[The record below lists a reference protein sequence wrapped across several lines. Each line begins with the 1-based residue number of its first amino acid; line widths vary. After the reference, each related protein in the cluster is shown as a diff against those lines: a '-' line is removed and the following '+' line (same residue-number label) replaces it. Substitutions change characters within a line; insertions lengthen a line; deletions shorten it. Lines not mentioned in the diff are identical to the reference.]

1 MSQAL
6 IDRLWKLERAELAEL
21 RRSLAFEAGTYAPA
35 FRIVE
40 SYAMNASSR
49 FKSNMYYLVAGL
61 FALVERP
68 DPKKPAPQIEPR
80 NLGQSVAELF
90 VERQKSKSVEDRFIA
105 LLDADAEQVQ
115 YRLRQMIALL
125 KDTAKISWTE
135 LLQDLSNWNAEEK
148 YVQRKWAKSFYRHV
162 NSVST
167 TATNPSETPETP
179 KED

>member
-21 RRSLAFEAGTYAPA
+21 RRSLAFDAGTYAPA

-49 FKSNMYYLVAGL
+49 FRSDMYYLVAGL

-68 DPKKPAPQIEPR
+68 NPDKPAPQIEPR
-80 NLGQSVAELF
+80 NLGQSIAELF
-90 VERQKSKSVEDRFIA
+90 VDRQRSKSVEDRFIA

-125 KDTAKISWTE
+125 KDTAKIGWTE
-135 LLQDLSNWNAEEK
+135 LLQDLTNWNSEDK
-148 YVQRKWAKSFYRHV
+148 FVQRKWAKSFYRHV
-162 NSVST
+162 NT
-167 TATNPSETPETP
+167 TNTTETPATP